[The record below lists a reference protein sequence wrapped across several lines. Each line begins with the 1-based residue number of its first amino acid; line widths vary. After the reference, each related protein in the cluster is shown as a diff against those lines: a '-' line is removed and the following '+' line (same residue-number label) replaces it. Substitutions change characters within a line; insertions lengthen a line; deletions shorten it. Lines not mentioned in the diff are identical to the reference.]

1 MQVEHPGIMGVAG
14 RTPAAGHLQDLLGLD
29 LARDVDSERMPNQPK
44 RARPYL
50 YFNQEIEDLHG

>member
-1 MQVEHPGIMGVAG
+1 MGVAG